1 MGCDMDRKPEVPG
14 AYKVFPDHAEPCVW
28 MVAGLLGYRICDRD
42 FDCEHCP
49 LDAAIHGAHG
59 GRDPGTVEEPGEDAP
74 DWGIRDGLAY
84 HPVYGWVAEAAE
96 GRVRWGID
104 GLSAR
109 LLDHLTEV
117 VVPPSGS
124 EIAVGKFACW
134 VMDDGELVPL
144 RAPVSGRV
152 ARANPALGREPTLVT
167 HDPYGDGWLLELEC
181 AGDLSVQPGLCDGPE
196 RRRRAA
202 WQMRRFH
209 RDAAAYLRLDPT
221 IGPTAQDGGERL
233 PGLRR
238 MLGRERYHRLVFA
251 LLR

>member
-1 MGCDMDRKPEVPG
+1 M
-14 AYKVFPDHAEPCVW
+14 W

-59 GRDPGTVEEPGEDAP
+59 GRDPGTVEPGEDAP
-74 DWGIRDGLAY
+74 ARGIRDGLAY
-84 HPVYGWVAEAAE
+84 HPVYGWAAEAAK

-134 VMDDGELVPL
+134 VMDDGELVPSGPCPGAW
-144 RAPVSGRV
+144 RAPIPRSV
-152 ARANPALGREPTLVT
+152 ASRP
-167 HDPYGDGWLLELEC
+167 
-181 AGDLSVQPGLCDGPE
+181 S
-196 RRRRAA
+196 
-202 WQMRRFH
+202 
-209 RDAAAYLRLDPT
+209 
-221 IGPTAQDGGERL
+221 
-233 PGLRR
+233 
-238 MLGRERYHRLVFA
+238 
-251 LLR
+251 